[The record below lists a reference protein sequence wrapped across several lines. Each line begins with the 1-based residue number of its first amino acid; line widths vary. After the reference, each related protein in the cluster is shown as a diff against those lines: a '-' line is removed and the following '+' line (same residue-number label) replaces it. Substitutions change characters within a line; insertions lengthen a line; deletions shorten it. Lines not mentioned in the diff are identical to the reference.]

1 MIKMKTE
8 DKKKLWNKIFSKIFL
23 ALLIAFLA
31 LYLSEKTGYYEYE
44 QHKQVT
50 LTKEK
55 IKQFEEDVAAGKNI
69 DIKDYTTEET
79 INYETKISQAG
90 LNISKNV
97 GKIVKTGLEGTF
109 NFLNEIME
117 GK

>member
-1 MIKMKTE
+1 MKIE
-8 DKKKLWNKIFSKIFL
+8 DKKKLWNKICSKIFL
-23 ALLIAFLA
+23 ILFIAFLA

-55 IKQFEEDVAAGKNI
+55 IKQFEQDVADGKNI

-79 INYETKISQAG
+79 VNYETKISKAG
-90 LNISKNV
+90 LHISKSVGNV
-97 GKIVKTGLEGTF
+97 VQTGLEGTF
-109 NFLNEIME
+109 NFLNDLME
-117 GK
+117 G